1 MADPQPG
8 EIWVPKRHT
17 RNGAAEFKV
26 SEVRDGIVRG
36 HLWFPGKRRE
46 IRFTRCA
53 LRGFL
58 MRYRPRERHENADH
72 HLH

>member
-1 MADPQPG
+1 MADPKPG
-8 EIWVPKRHT
+8 EIWVPKRRT

-26 SEVRDGIVRG
+26 SGVEDGIVRG
-36 HLWFPGKRRE
+36 HLWFPRSATHNE

-58 MRYRPRERHENADH
+58 LRYRPKRDP
-72 HLH
+72 